1 MDKLTEDLK
10 RQAKE
15 LGEFLA
21 NDALDIIEVEGINH
35 IEQAFDDEGF
45 TDGSL
50 RKWRKRKAKG
60 QKYKTNRRG
69 KKGQLTAA
77 GRADKGRAILTGQA
91 TGGNKLRNS
100 FRAER
105 QPDGV
110 RFKTDKEYAERHNE
124 GLSGM
129 PKRQFIG
136 KSKTLTKK
144 VIKKIEKGIDKI
156 LDK

>member
-1 MDKLTEDLK
+1 
-10 RQAKE
+10 
-15 LGEFLA
+15 
-21 NDALDIIEVEGINH
+21 
-35 IEQAFDDEGF
+35 
-45 TDGSL
+45 
-50 RKWRKRKAKG
+50 
-60 QKYKTNRRG
+60 
-69 KKGQLTAA
+69 
-77 GRADKGRAILTGQA
+77 
-91 TGGNKLRNS
+91 
-100 FRAER
+100 
-105 QPDGV
+105 V

>member
-1 MDKLTEDLK
+1 MDRLSQDIK

-15 LGEFLA
+15 LAEFLA
-21 NDALDIIEVEGINH
+21 KEALDIIEVENINH

-45 TDGSL
+45 TNSSL
-50 RKWRKRKAKG
+50 QKWRKRSTRG
-60 QKYKTNRRG
+60 QRYKTDRRG

-77 GRADKGRAILTGQA
+77 GRADKGRAVLTGQA

-110 RFKTDKEYAERHNE
+110 RFKTDKDYAERHNE
-124 GLSGM
+124 GQAGM
-129 PKRQFIG
+129 PKRTFVG
-136 KSKTLTKK
+136 KSKTLSKK
-144 VIKKIEKGIDKI
+144 VMTKIEKGIDKI